1 MIEYQNLIKMST
13 LTNETYSV
21 DPFKEK
27 SYIFIHNLIGTQDM
41 VNLKYYYGLL
51 Y

>member
-13 LTNETYSV
+13 LNNETYSV

-27 SYIFIHNLIGTQDM
+27 SYIFIHNLIRKYYM
-41 VNLKYYYGLL
+41 VNLKYYNDLL

>member
-1 MIEYQNLIKMST
+1 MIEYQNLIKMSI
-13 LTNETYSV
+13 LTNGTYSV

-41 VNLKYYYGLL
+41 VNLKYYNGLL